1 MVQYKA
7 FKGMYYIFLFYCL
20 KKKSQI
26 ATQWLELSNDLSSVD

>member
-20 KKKSQI
+20 KKKI
-26 ATQWLELSNDLSSVD
+26 TDCYAVVRAE